1 MSIEVKDGKVTFKEE
16 KKSKKNGEHAVML
29 KIDGERQEQ
38 LRQILVKSGWSGDN
52 ERNGILQVANAIL
65 DDGIKTLL

>member
-38 LRQILVKSGWSGDN
+38 LRQILAKSGWSGDN

-65 DDGIKTLL
+65 DDGIKTLS